1 MYINARPPWC
11 MHALGGTSGAIEAT
25 GTTLHT
31 ATACSPPLFQ
41 ATIKAI
47 YRSTNTLNMHCR
59 GNSLTHTYMYMASVK
74 VKSCLMTLS
83 FLYGNGATAQV
94 GPNLTR
100 NNIDAQMTSVTA

>member
-59 GNSLTHTYMYMASVK
+59 GNSLTHTYIHGEREGEVVSDDIVFPLREW
-74 VKSCLMTLS
+74 SNRS
-83 FLYGNGATAQV
+83 SGAK
-94 GPNLTR
+94 PNTE
-100 NNIDAQMTSVTA
+100 